1 MSCILL
7 IAFFA
12 TYFLGYS
19 ALNAK
24 VENKFAIITVKE
36 VKIMNEPT
44 PTAKSKFSLHEGT
57 KIRVVEN
64 NGTWLLI
71 KLDNGNEGWLKV
83 GDVGII

>member
-1 MSCILL
+1 
-7 IAFFA
+7 
-12 TYFLGYS
+12 
-19 ALNAK
+19 
-24 VENKFAIITVKE
+24 
-36 VKIMNEPT
+36 MNEPT